1 LSLAYKKCTAIR
13 SYVPKP
19 VLNID
24 KVKEAAEL
32 ISAKTIYSMDKVSFR
47 SSGGRIKGITRKSG
61 IPAAWTILGLSALP
75 TDHDLNVGMLG
86 MHGIMGQMF

>member
-1 LSLAYKKCTAIR
+1 VSLAIKNAQGR

-32 ISAKTIYSMDKVSFR
+32 INSAKNH
-47 SSGGRIKGITRKSG
+47 
-61 IPAAWTILGLSALP
+61 L
-75 TDHDLNVGMLG
+75 
-86 MHGIMGQMF
+86 

>member
-1 LSLAYKKCTAIR
+1 MRNLTSLSLAKKCTAIR

-32 ISAKTIYSMDKVSFR
+32 INSAKTIYSIWTRYHFR
-47 SSGGRIKGITRKSG
+47 SSGGRIKGITEKSG
-61 IPAAWTILGLSALP
+61 IPAA
-75 TDHDLNVGMLG
+75 
-86 MHGIMGQMF
+86 

>member
-1 LSLAYKKCTAIR
+1 MSLSLAYKKCTAIR

-32 ISAKTIYSMDKVSFR
+32 INAKKPFIVWSRYH
-47 SSGGRIKGITRKSG
+47 
-61 IPAAWTILGLSALP
+61 LGKLRQ
-75 TDHDLNVGMLG
+75 N
-86 MHGIMGQMF
+86 